1 MGGSIGSQGSP
12 SPDWSLSRRRKLRV
26 PSARPGQPGVPVSVD
41 SRPWRKPRG
50 FLRVLQGPGSRGQHP
65 RAARSG
71 LTVHLLCARPSLGDL
86 GQHVASLHMPRW
98 VLPGPSPTADGPAG
112 DLVVPGPA
120 GSASLGARP
129 DGRCKL
135 VGQVC
140 PLSKDVPAN
149 SPPAGGSTR
158 LGLGWGWGLRT
169 AGREHACCQR
179 RGARGTSAL
188 GVWWRLDL
196 EFIGVATLAS
206 AAAPSTGPGDGGCP
220 LGAP

>member
-1 MGGSIGSQGSP
+1 M
-12 SPDWSLSRRRKLRV
+12 
-26 PSARPGQPGVPVSVD
+26 
-41 SRPWRKPRG
+41 
-50 FLRVLQGPGSRGQHP
+50 
-65 RAARSG
+65 
-71 LTVHLLCARPSLGDL
+71 HLLCARPSLGDL

-179 RGARGTSAL
+179 RGARGTPAL
-188 GVWWRLDL
+188 GGLVEAWP
-196 EFIGVATLAS
+196 GVYRCSYAGQCCCSLH
-206 AAAPSTGPGDGGCP
+206 GPRGRGLPPGSPLTSPRPP
-220 LGAP
+220 LGTPPPPARWRPELCDRAGPCQQRPGQA